1 MLFFEK
7 AKEMALE
14 AVRQKKES
22 LEADLQSS
30 SYKFKI
36 DPTWMGITQCH
47 RKARNNL
54 KEILIFAAVDETV
67 PSVK

>member
-1 MLFFEK
+1 
-7 AKEMALE
+7 
-14 AVRQKKES
+14 
-22 LEADLQSS
+22 
-30 SYKFKI
+30 
-36 DPTWMGITQCH
+36 MGITQCR